1 MSTPVLPAPDAMA
14 IPAMPVR
21 SGWIV
26 FFGILE
32 LLLAVL
38 SGLMAAG
45 MMALALFGEASFK
58 SALGGRNALTM
69 IFPSLFYGAAS
80 LLLLMGGAGTLGRR
94 NWARILMIVIAVFW
108 MVFGMLAAIAILA
121 MLPIILEET
130 QKAGR
135 DLVPGV
141 TALVWMLVGG
151 GTLFFGLALPG
162 SMLLFYT
169 RAGVKAAFVMRDP
182 EETAARR
189 LPLPLAILAVWI
201 GIGAVASVCSA
212 PYGILV
218 LFGAILT
225 GPAAVALMLAGG
237 GVQSFFVWGIV
248 RRRAWIWWVIFAY
261 YLLMGISAAVSLK
274 GGSMDEAIRRIGAV
288 TGREPSQQAILEW
301 TRTWTPWIVLVSQLL
316 FMGFLVYTKRCFRSP
331 SDEAGA
337 SPVGE
342 PAA

>member
-1 MSTPVLPAPDAMA
+1 MLPPVATAPPKPAGA
-14 IPAMPVR
+14 
-21 SGWIV
+21 GWIT

-32 LLLAVL
+32 LMLAGL
-38 SGLMAAG
+38 TGLMAAA
-45 MMALALFGEASFK
+45 MMALALFGEAALK
-58 SALGGRNALTM
+58 GALGGRNALTM

-94 NWARILMIVIAVFW
+94 RWARILMIVIATFW
-108 MVFGMLAAIAILA
+108 MIFGMLASIAILA
-121 MLPIILEET
+121 MVPIILEET

-135 DLVPGV
+135 ILVPGV
-141 TALVWMLVGG
+141 TAIVWMLVGG
-151 GTLFFGLALPG
+151 GTFFFGIGLPG

-169 RAGVKAAFVMRDP
+169 RPSVKAAFAARDP
-182 EETAARR
+182 EEVAARR
-189 LPLPLAILAVWI
+189 LPLALSILAVWI

-237 GVQSFFVWGIV
+237 GVQAFFVWGIV
-248 RRRAWIWWVIFAY
+248 RRQGWIWWGIFAY
-261 YLLMGISAAVSLK
+261 YLLLGISAAVSLK
-274 GGSMDEAIRRIGAV
+274 GGSLDEVMRRIGAT

-301 TRTWTPWIVLVSQLL
+301 TKTWTPWIVLVSQLL
-316 FMGFLVYTKRCFRSP
+316 FLCFLVYTKRYFRTRTS
-331 SDEAGA
+331 EAGA
-337 SPVGE
+337 SPLGE